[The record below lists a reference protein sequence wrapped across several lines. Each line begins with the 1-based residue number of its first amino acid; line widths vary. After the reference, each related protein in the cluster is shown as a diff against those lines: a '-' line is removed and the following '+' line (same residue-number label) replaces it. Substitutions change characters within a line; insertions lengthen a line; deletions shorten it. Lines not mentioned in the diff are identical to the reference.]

1 MLSQFNNIVMA
12 TELNSVHKHSES
24 PPHCG
29 GRESETIADYLC
41 CGSHDLRNSG
51 YRCRGSLRNGQN
63 YIIQLFLQFGGVHR
77 GGKPKPPIISLNS
90 AGRVRLLHS
99 RRRWFESNSENYTG
113 VMESAYILSS
123 KLRFCEFKSRL
134 QYLSIKE

>member
-1 MLSQFNNIVMA
+1 MKRKSPSRGDVGANPAREDLRSLLLISAINTPLNNAYQVNSMYNIVMV

-51 YRCRGSLRNGQN
+51 YRCRGSLEMD
-63 YIIQLFLQFGGVHR
+63 
-77 GGKPKPPIISLNS
+77 KT
-90 AGRVRLLHS
+90 RLDY
-99 RRRWFESNSENYTG
+99 RWY
-113 VMESAYILSS
+113 
-123 KLRFCEFKSRL
+123 
-134 QYLSIKE
+134 